1 MDQKERAIVAEVF
14 QKETRRPEA
23 QDQGLDP
30 SLFFRIWY
38 GLDRK
43 ELVRIGVGSLAAA
56 FSGISKPLF
65 GYFIITIGVAYYE
78 PNGKQKV
85 GWFSIIFSVVGLL
98 SLVSHILQHYFFGVV
113 GEKAMLNLR
122 KALFSGTSV
131 FT

>member
-1 MDQKERAIVAEVF
+1 MDLSI
-14 QKETRRPEA
+14 
-23 QDQGLDP
+23 
-30 SLFFRIWY
+30 FFRIWY
-38 GLDRK
+38 GLDKK

-113 GEKAMLNLR
+113 GEKATLNLR